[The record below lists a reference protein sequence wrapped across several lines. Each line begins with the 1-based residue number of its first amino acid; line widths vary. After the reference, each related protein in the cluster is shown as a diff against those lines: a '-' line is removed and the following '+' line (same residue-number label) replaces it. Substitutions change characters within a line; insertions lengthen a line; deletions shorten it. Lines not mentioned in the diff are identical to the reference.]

1 MSSAPDH
8 TDTDSSMMF
17 IAAKPATARHL
28 ISQRSV
34 ARLVGFGALGL
45 ERMSAVADVFQRRDQ
60 RAGRKLVLAPV
71 DREAPVGE
79 IQSRFDDTRNLL
91 QAAFD
96 LSNAAGAADALDR
109 KIDMRSAVAML
120 HEQTKDRASAPRHS
134 S

>member
-1 MSSAPDH
+1 M
-8 TDTDSSMMF
+8 
-17 IAAKPATARHL
+17 
-28 ISQRSV
+28 

-45 ERMSAVADVFQRRDQ
+45 EGVGAIADVFQRRDQ

-91 QAAFD
+91 QASFD
-96 LSNAAGAADALDR
+96 LSNAAGTADAFDR
-109 KIDMRSAVAML
+109 KIDMRGAVAML
-120 HEQTKDRASAPRHS
+120 HEGRKIERLAPRHS